1 MFAHRAAQGTRS
13 DSVDDS
19 DLVASLGG
27 CEIEGRVE
35 SVERLIDAEPA

>member
-13 DSVDDS
+13 NSVNDS
-19 DLVASLGG
+19 DLVAPLGG

-35 SVERLIDAEPA
+35 SVECLIDAKAA